1 VANRQCNP
9 TKRVNTAQ
17 GLRFCAVVL
26 SANGRVKPDVVLIGN
41 KEERHAEGAYYLD
54 WREGLPWHLVATAA
68 SVNFFHYSE
77 CPPHSIIDCG
87 QHSGTSSRT
96 ELAFWPQGL
105 RP

>member
-1 VANRQCNP
+1 MANRQCNP

-26 SANGRVKPDVVLIGN
+26 SANGRVKPDVVLIGD

-68 SVNFFHYSE
+68 SVNF
-77 CPPHSIIDCG
+77 SIILNA
-87 QHSGTSSRT
+87 HRT
-96 ELAFWPQGL
+96 ASLIVASTLELAL
-105 RP
+105 ELS